1 MNIIPLRLSGAAII
15 DLQRRGDDRGFFAR
29 TFCAE
34 TFRAHG
40 LPDSFV
46 QANMSWSARAGTL
59 RGLHYQ
65 KAPYAEDK
73 LIRCV
78 RGAVFDVLVDLRA
91 DSPTFLQWEGIELT
105 AENRRQVLIPK
116 GFAHGFQSL
125 VDDTEVAYQVSAA
138 YAPEAEAGLRWDD
151 PVLRI
156 TWPLTPSELSDKD
169 RNWPD
174 LKL

>member
-1 MNIIPLRLSGAAII
+1 MKIAPLRLSGAAII

-29 TFCAE
+29 TFCAD
-34 TFRAHG
+34 TFRSHG
-40 LPDSFV
+40 LPGSFV
-46 QANMSWSARAGTL
+46 QANMSWSAKAGTL

-65 KAPYAEDK
+65 QAPHAEDK

-78 RGAVFDVLVDLRA
+78 RGAVFDVLVDLRS
-91 DSPTFLQWEGIELT
+91 DSPTFLEWEGVELT

-116 GFAHGFQSL
+116 GFAHGFQTL
-125 VDDTEVAYQVSAA
+125 VDDTEVAYQVSAP

-151 PVLRI
+151 PALRI
-156 TWPLTPSELSDKD
+156 DWPMTPSELSDKD

-174 LKL
+174 LKA

>member
-1 MNIIPLRLSGAAII
+1 MNITPLRLGGAAII

-34 TFRAHG
+34 TFRKHG

-156 TWPLTPSELSDKD
+156 TWPLAPSELSDKD